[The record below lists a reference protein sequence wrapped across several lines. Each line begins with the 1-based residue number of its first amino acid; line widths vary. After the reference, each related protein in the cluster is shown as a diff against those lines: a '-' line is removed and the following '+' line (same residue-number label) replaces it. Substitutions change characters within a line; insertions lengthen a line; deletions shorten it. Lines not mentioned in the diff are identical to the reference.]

1 MRVLVTGNL
10 GYIGPVL
17 ASALMRAGHEV
28 HGYDSALFAHVATHS
43 LPAIA
48 SQTIAD
54 LRDTRALRH
63 AIDRCDAVI
72 QLAAMSNDPLGELDA
87 DVTRQVNLDAT
98 VTAIDLAG
106 QRPLVFYSSA
116 SVYGMNI
123 ELCAEDTPV
132 NPLTLYSELKV
143 AAERVAVRHPNALVL
158 RNGTVHGPAPVLRGD
173 LLLNAMVAAAVAT
186 GEIVLTT
193 TPATMRPVVDVR
205 DLAALTVGLLERGV
219 TGLFNSAATNIS
231 VGETAELVARITG
244 ARVTERH
251 DGADPRNYAMNTT
264 KLVMVLSIG
273 SLNRPWPSDA
283 LSTSAPPCRSAATI
297 TSVPLPVTPPPAK
310 MARSPGTSSWRLRWR
325 SSIPTGSMG
334 CRCGAWPV
342 RWVATR

>member
-28 HGYDSALFAHVATHS
+28 QGYDSALFAHVATHS

-63 AIDRCDAVI
+63 AIERCDAVI

-116 SVYGMNI
+116 SVYGMNT
-123 ELCAEDTPV
+123 ELCAEDTAV

-219 TGLFNSAATNIS
+219 TGLFNSAATNVS
-231 VGETAELVARITG
+231 VGEAAEVVARITG

-264 KLVMVLSIG
+264 KLDCVVDAWWRPRPLEDSIADLMVHYRQCKL
-273 SLNRPWPSDA
+273 
-283 LSTSAPPCRSAATI
+283 T
-297 TSVPLPVTPPPAK
+297 
-310 MARSPGTSSWRLRWR
+310 ARD
-325 SSIPTGSMG
+325 
-334 CRCGAWPV
+334 
-342 RWVATR
+342 VATRRYHRIVQYRTRGALLQPTAAK